1 MKLVVDAS
9 VAVKW
14 VFPGC
19 ANEPDAGRAVE
30 LLGAVRDG
38 LVELIQPPHWLAEVA
53 AVISR
58 LRPEIASHAIDL
70 LDALELAVEADART
84 YKRASRIA
92 AQLDH
97 HLFDTL
103 YHALALERGAVL
115 VSADDRYVRKAGK
128 LGNVV
133 SLREWVLPPGTNPA
147 SMRA

>member
-14 VFPGC
+14 VIPDP
-19 ANEPDAGRAVE
+19 ASEPDADRAVE
-30 LLGAVRDG
+30 LLNAVRDG
-38 LVELIQPPHWLAEVA
+38 RVELIQPPHWLAEVA

-58 LRPEIASHAIDL
+58 LRPEIANRAIDL
-70 LDALELAVEADART
+70 LDALELAVEAGAET

-103 YHALALERGAVL
+103 YHALAIERDALL
-115 VSADDRYVRKAGK
+115 VSADDRYVRKASA

-133 SLREWVLPPGTNPA
+133 ALRKWVLPPEAPKE
-147 SMRA
+147 